1 MNTREFIDKW
11 LNHKLKP
18 IPISV
23 GKYHHITCNAY
34 HLWHYHTCIAR
45 WWTLNN
51 GKKVLF
57 INNTNYGHWSDI
69 IQAHLIMR
77 CKEMNIIYFVLDHI
91 PIDSFYMHDQI
102 EEFIKQY
109 PGNINTL

>member
-18 IPISV
+18 IRIDV

-34 HLWHYHTCIAR
+34 HLWHYSTCIAR
-45 WWTLNN
+45 WWTLDN

-69 IQAHLIMR
+69 IQAHGQISTVFQGLWGIGDDFSAF
-77 CKEMNIIYFVLDHI
+77 II
-91 PIDSFYMHDQI
+91 I
-102 EEFIKQY
+102 EWRMSE
-109 PGNINTL
+109 